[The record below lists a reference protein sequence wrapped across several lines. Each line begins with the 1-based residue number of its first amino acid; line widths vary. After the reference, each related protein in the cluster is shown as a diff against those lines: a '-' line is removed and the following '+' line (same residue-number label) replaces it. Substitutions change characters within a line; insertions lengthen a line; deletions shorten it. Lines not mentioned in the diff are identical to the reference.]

1 MKVLALFGLLSFSA
15 QAVDYTLM
23 QAENEH
29 FKDYTYQQ
37 LAERLGEKAIYL
49 PHYKCNGKNENNL
62 FWEAPRQN
70 NERDSLQVKIPSQEE
85 KLVYKHGV
93 FYNSKGRKFKKSEDE
108 FFLALKS
115 AMEKIESFKE
125 GRKMLRQLE
134 RSHFPLTIVKGSNGF
149 NPKEE
154 NGPSYRGIFMANALS
169 IFSHGR
175 MTSENVLFHDI
186 GVGGNIGWNPK
197 TPGIPAH
204 VALVHEM
211 MHALDSVRGLLDMR
225 FVIGENYEQAFIS
238 EYRAVYLENMA
249 RRDVNFSLR
258 THYGNDTTG
267 PGVLD
272 ENGQPRKMPS
282 PCLK

>member
-1 MKVLALFGLLSFSA
+1 MKVLALLSLMSFSA

-37 LAERLGEKAIYL
+37 LAERLGKNAELL
-49 PHYKCNGKNENNL
+49 PFYKCNGKNEKNL

-70 NERDSLQVKIPSQEE
+70 SSKDSLRVKIPSQEE
-85 KLVYKHGV
+85 KLVYRKGA
-93 FYNSKGRKFKKSEDE
+93 FYNLQGRKARPKDDE
-108 FFLALKS
+108 FFLAVKS
-115 AMEKIESFKE
+115 ALKKIEAFAE
-125 GRKMLRQLE
+125 GRKILRHLE
-134 RSHFPLTIVKGSNGF
+134 RSHFPVTIVRGSNGF

-154 NGPSYRGIFMANALS
+154 NGASYRGIFMANAMS

-175 MTSENVLFHDI
+175 MTSENVAFHDI

-197 TPGIPAH
+197 TPDLPAH

-211 MHALDSVRGLLDMR
+211 MHALDSVRGVLDMR
-225 FVIGENYEQAFIS
+225 FVIGDAYEQAFIS
-238 EYRAVYLENMA
+238 EYRAVYLENLA
-249 RRDVNFSLR
+249 RKAVDFPFRS
-258 THYGNDTTG
+258 HYGQDASG
-267 PGVLD
+267 PGMLD

-282 PCLK
+282 PCIK